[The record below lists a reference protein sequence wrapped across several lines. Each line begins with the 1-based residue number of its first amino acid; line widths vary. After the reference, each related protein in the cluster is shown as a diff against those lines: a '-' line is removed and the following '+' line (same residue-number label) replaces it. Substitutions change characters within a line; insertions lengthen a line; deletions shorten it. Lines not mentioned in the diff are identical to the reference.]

1 MYSRFRD
8 KVPKGEHNFHG
19 FSDILQVPFVIFL
32 FNLFNLCI
40 ILAFFCHDFRNILT
54 LKFLALPPH
63 CFISAVLLDPSL
75 CPPCP
80 LSNFWVLFSPV
91 RCCCHG
97 SFETLWW
104 TRRVNHSYTY
114 KDRDSTWFGE
124 TCHWHELDIRVT
136 FHFVSLGEATCL
148 WSRASLDNSLETSF

>member
-1 MYSRFRD
+1 MYSRFRA
-8 KVPKGEHNFHG
+8 KVPKGEHYFHG
-19 FSDILQVPFVIFL
+19 FSDILQVLFVIFL
-32 FNLFNLCI
+32 INLFNLCI
-40 ILAFFCHDFRNILT
+40 ILAFFVMISET
-54 LKFLALPPH
+54 SWGWSFLRFLLIV
-63 CFISAVLLDPSL
+63 FISAVLLDPSL